1 LQYEFTNFF
10 SFHFQDEESLGWEE
24 EVEHAGREED
34 LEVVGLEETSDG
46 GRGGKGPRLVGIF
59 TNLFGPFIN

>member
-10 SFHFQDEESLGWEE
+10 SFHFQREE
-24 EVEHAGREED
+24 EVEHTGQEED

-46 GRGGKGPRLVGIF
+46 GQDSMEDEEEEGTRRVCGCSTRAWG
-59 TNLFGPFIN
+59 